1 MAQLQSMDKQISSK
15 VDFNSPALESLK
27 ASDLKI
33 RNEQPRGR
41 LGNFGKLNL
50 AAGQDPRGGKSG
62 KKEIMTVNKKPSQ
75 SSVISYK
82 GNPDSTHES
91 SLLAMQAKDDG
102 PDGFT
107 SVSSYNTGT
116 KPAFS
121 TPHKKS
127 EQGHHLG
134 TPAPNAIKSLT

>member
-1 MAQLQSMDKQISSK
+1 
-15 VDFNSPALESLK
+15 
-27 ASDLKI
+27 
-33 RNEQPRGR
+33 
-41 LGNFGKLNL
+41 
-50 AAGQDPRGGKSG
+50 
-62 KKEIMTVNKKPSQ
+62 MTVNKKPSQ

-116 KPAFS
+116 AKPVFS

>member
-1 MAQLQSMDKQISSK
+1 
-15 VDFNSPALESLK
+15 
-27 ASDLKI
+27 
-33 RNEQPRGR
+33 
-41 LGNFGKLNL
+41 
-50 AAGQDPRGGKSG
+50 
-62 KKEIMTVNKKPSQ
+62 MTVNKKPSQ